1 MTHEM
6 LAKARVNAKKAGYE
20 HVEFRLG
27 EIEYLPVADN
37 SVDLIISNGVINLVS
52 NKAQVFRVLH
62 KGGKLS
68 ISDVVSAVALPDDVR
83 NDLAL
88 HAGCLACATL
98 LSDLQTYP
106 AEAGFS
112 EIRVEPRDESR
123 EFIKEWA
130 PDRKLADFVMSA
142 LIRATKS

>member
-1 MTHEM
+1 MRSREGSE
-6 LAKARVNAKKAGYE
+6 KALKVS
-20 HVEFRLG
+20 
-27 EIEYLPVADN
+27 DN
-37 SVDLIISNGVINLVS
+37 
-52 NKAQVFRVLH
+52 
-62 KGGKLS
+62 
-68 ISDVVSAVALPDDVR
+68 
-83 NDLAL
+83 
-88 HAGCLACATL
+88 
-98 LSDLQTYP
+98 SDLQTYP